1 MDDEGVPGGMEDG
14 VRLRVFRIA
23 LTARRFEERIT
34 LLAKDGEVPSGLHL
48 GAGQEVCQV
57 AALAALRDDDPML
70 YGHRGTAYWIARGI
84 PLDVILCDIACRDGG
99 TNRGKGGVMHVVDP
113 ARGVLGESGTLGGNF
128 VIGAGVAYAERYRG
142 TNAVTIVFF
151 GDGTSNRGQFHEAA
165 NFAGVQKLPLIL
177 FCENNGYGLS
187 VPVEASTAVVD
198 IADRAAGYGMPG
210 VVVDGS
216 DPDAVFEATAEAAR
230 RARFG
235 EGPTLIEAKVNR
247 IGGHWLADQ
256 QRYRSDEER
265 ERVRALDPLPQ
276 LQAQLVE
283 RGVLTDTD
291 VAAMEAEVTVAVEE
305 AVAVMRSR
313 DLVAPS
319 TVLEGLYAS

>member
-1 MDDEGVPGGMEDG
+1 MDELVRTGMDDG
-14 VRLRVFRIA
+14 VRLRVFRTA

-34 LLAKDGEVPSGLHL
+34 QLAHDGEVPSGLHL
-48 GAGQEVCQV
+48 GAGQEVCQA

-84 PLDVILCDIACRDGG
+84 QLDVILCDIACREGG

-113 ARGVLGESGTLGGNF
+113 GRGVLGESGTLGGNF
-128 VIGAGVAYAERYRG
+128 VIGAGVAFAERYRG
-142 TNAVTIVFF
+142 TEAVTIVFF

-187 VPVEASTAVVD
+187 VSVTASTAVVN

-210 VVVDGS
+210 VVVDGN
-216 DPDAVFEATAEAAR
+216 DAEAVFAATAAAAD
-230 RARFG
+230 RARAG

-256 QRYRSDEER
+256 ERYRSDAEKSA
-265 ERVRALDPLPQ
+265 VRSLDPLP
-276 LQAQLVE
+276 LLRADVE
-283 RGVLTDTD
+283 ARGLLD
-291 VAAMEAEVTVAVEE
+291 AAGIGSLEAEIGAAVDD

-319 TVLEGLYAS
+319 TVLEGLFAP